1 MVIGMGRQRRRNQRQ
16 RQQSTADSFGMVVA
30 ARPEAGVTVAP
41 ELALTK
47 AALLYGDTVTL
58 LSPATTML
66 LRVEAL
72 GGFSIEQLLA
82 LVREVAPYLLDA
94 DEAHSLERGLPQLE
108 EVLHSTA
115 RDRSV
120 RARAL
125 RAGVMRKLEPMRER
139 LRDSVDDICRAAGID
154 QLARAQAQGLV
165 RIESFDPGSAVDLL
179 AYCLIAAKL
188 AETGQRPEARYTDR
202 LAETFVTRLSNY
214 LSSGRDYLIFD
225 ENVASLT
232 EAAIREGLFTPA
244 SGASGRSAQAMTAS
258 ALMGRLPTFPDA
270 TVDEVLDIRTQLVG
284 PLTGFRSAMVTVAKD
299 FTSEAW
305 EKGFEDDVHDAWVQ
319 RIAPAL
325 QSIEEQIRG
334 NRSLL
339 AMAAGVADT
348 ATASYPG
355 LAIVGAGMLDHV
367 GAASAVG
374 GALAAGAPL
383 LQALRDRR
391 VATSQ
396 IKMQPFYFLYATDR
410 ALGHH

>member
-1 MVIGMGRQRRRNQRQ
+1 
-16 RQQSTADSFGMVVA
+16 MVVA
-30 ARPEAGVTVAP
+30 ARPESGITVAP

-47 AALLYGDTVTL
+47 AALLYGDTVSL

-66 LRVEAL
+66 MRVEAL
-72 GGFSIEQLLA
+72 GGLSIEQLLA
-82 LVREVAPYLLDA
+82 LAKEVSPYLMDD
-94 DEAHSLERGLPQLE
+94 DEAGTLDRGIPELE
-108 EVLHSTA
+108 EALRRIS

-125 RAGVMRKLEPMRER
+125 QTGLLRQLEPMRDR
-139 LRDSVDDICRAAGID
+139 LRTSVEEICRNAGID
-154 QLARAQAQGLV
+154 QLAQARAKGLV
-165 RIESFDPGSAVDLL
+165 RIDNFDSGDAVDLL
-179 AYCLIAAKL
+179 AYCVISAKL

-202 LAETFVTRLSNY
+202 LVEMFVSKLSDC

-225 ENVASLT
+225 QNIASLT
-232 EAAIREGLFTPA
+232 EAGIREGLFTPA

-270 TVDEVLDIRTQLVG
+270 TVDEVLDIRTQLAN
-284 PLTGFRSAMVTVAKD
+284 PLTGFRGAMVTVAKD

-305 EKGFEDDVHDAWVQ
+305 EKGFNDEVHDAWVE
-319 RIAPAL
+319 RVAPAL
-325 QSIEEQIRG
+325 QGIEEAIRG

-339 AMAAGVADT
+339 AIAAGVAD
-348 ATASYPG
+348 AASASYPG

-374 GALAAGAPL
+374 GAFAAGAPL

-391 VATSQ
+391 TAATQ
-396 IKMQPFYFLYATDR
+396 IRMQPFYFLYATAE
-410 ALGHH
+410 ALGGR